1 MVYFILTY
9 IGYILFILIYGL
21 CKICPHIFFIIVR
34 FILWGFLNKY
44 SWSHLIDLC
53 FELIAQAY
61 DYLSHYLALHLPLLN
76 WTYVH
81 SYLHLWVFVFNLN
94 AQSIICITYRTSST
108 IDVFFPVIRCL
119 SSITVD
125 SSDCL
130 RDMQKNIYTIYFT
143 IEQHSLRAIRAV
155 NICNEIIINEL
166 RKIFGK
172 ETCWGRLT
180 HILITVCVCCDLH
193 KIIVT

>member
-1 MVYFILTY
+1 MVYGIFYTY

-21 CKICPHIFFIIVR
+21 CKIGPHIFFIIVR
-34 FILWGFLNKY
+34 FMVRGFFNKY

-61 DYLSHYLALHLPLLN
+61 DYLSHYLALHLPPPN

-81 SYLHLWVFVFNLN
+81 SYLHLWVFVLNLN
-94 AQSIICITYRTSST
+94 AQSIICITHRTSST
-108 IDVFFPVIRCL
+108 IDIFFFILLSGVYHQSQLIRQIVYGICK
-119 SSITVD
+119 IY
-125 SSDCL
+125 
-130 RDMQKNIYTIYFT
+130 IYTIYFT

-172 ETCWGRLT
+172 
-180 HILITVCVCCDLH
+180 
-193 KIIVT
+193 